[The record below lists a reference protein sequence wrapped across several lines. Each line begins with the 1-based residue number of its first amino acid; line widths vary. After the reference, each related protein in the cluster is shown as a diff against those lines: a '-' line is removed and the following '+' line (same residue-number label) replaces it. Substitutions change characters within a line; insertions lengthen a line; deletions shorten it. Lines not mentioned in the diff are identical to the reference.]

1 MSRRPSLEV
10 VSPDPA
16 GPEPAAVD
24 VPRRSGTSCALR
36 VAPWALGALALAAI
50 AWSMLRPPVVLLTT
64 VTRGT
69 AIDAV
74 YASGTVEAIDR
85 VEVKA
90 RLAGVLDAI
99 LVREGDRVTR
109 GQLLARLDPATL
121 RVEFERGQAAV
132 LAARGRSLPALEAL
146 RAQERQLLAQLDHA
160 ERERQQSE
168 RLLQA
173 GSTSPQEFQRLR
185 LQVEVFQQQLAMVR
199 AQLQETDIL
208 RQSEL
213 QRSESDLAASRLRLH
228 DTEIRSPIDGY
239 VLRVRVDPGQH
250 VQTSEALI
258 RLGNIQRLQIEG
270 LIDEEE
276 IARVRVGQPCAVRL
290 SAFPRRIFR
299 GKVDRMAPEA
309 DRERNAFRVFIL
321 LEDPPESLRPG
332 MTADVNVIIE
342 QHEQGLL
349 VDREAVKDDAVWLV
363 KADGRIEQR
372 SVKTGLQDL
381 ERIEILS
388 GLAEKDE
395 VVLRATAPLQGDM
408 KVRGL
413 PAPPRAP
420 KGKTP

>member
-1 MSRRPSLEV
+1 MPRRPSLEV
-10 VSPDPA
+10 VPPDSAEPL
-16 GPEPAAVD
+16 PAAAEAG
-24 VPRRSGTSCALR
+24 RRTGASRVFRAAL
-36 VAPWALGALALAAI
+36 WAIAILLLAAG
-50 AWSMLRPPVVLLTT
+50 AWAVLRPPVVTLTP

-90 RLAGVLDAI
+90 RLAGVLDSL

-109 GQLLARLDPATL
+109 GQLLARLDPSTL
-121 RVEFERGQAAV
+121 RVELERGQAAV
-132 LAARGRSLPALEAL
+132 VAARGRSLPALEAL
-146 RAQERQLLAQLDHA
+146 RAQERQLQAQLDLA
-160 ERERQQSE
+160 QRERQQGE

-173 GSTSPQEFQRLR
+173 GSTSPQEFERQRV
-185 LQVEVFQQQLAMVR
+185 QVEVLQQQLAMVR
-199 AQLQETDIL
+199 AQLQETEIL

-213 QRSESDLAASRLRLH
+213 QRSQSDLAASRLRFQ
-228 DTEIRSPIDGY
+228 DTEIRSPIEGY
-239 VLRVRVDPGQH
+239 VLRVRVDPGQF
-250 VQTSEALI
+250 VQTNEALI

-290 SAFPRRIFR
+290 SAFPQRVFR
-299 GKVDRMAPEA
+299 GKVERMAPEA

-321 LEDPPESLRPG
+321 LEDPPEGLRPG

-349 VDREAVKDDAVWLV
+349 VDREAVKEGEVWV
-363 KADGRIEQR
+363 FRADGRIER
-372 SVKTGLQDL
+372 RAVKTGLHDL

-388 GLAEKDE
+388 GLAEKDQ
-395 VVLRATAPLQGDM
+395 VVLRAEAPLADGM
-408 KVRGL
+408 KVRGQ
-413 PAPPRAP
+413 PAPRTP
-420 KGKTP
+420 KASGP